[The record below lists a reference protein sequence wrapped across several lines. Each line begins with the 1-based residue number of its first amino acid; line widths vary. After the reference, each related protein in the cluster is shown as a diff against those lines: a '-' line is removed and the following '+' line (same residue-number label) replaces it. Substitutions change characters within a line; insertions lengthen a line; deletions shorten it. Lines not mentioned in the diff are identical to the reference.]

1 MAMCED
7 SRMLR
12 VGLIGLGT
20 IAKTHIR
27 VLQSLPG
34 VRLVFGADPGR
45 STAELPSDVPPF
57 SSLHEALA
65 EHPVPDMLVIATPTP
80 THLELLSQAL
90 GTTAGLVLAEKP
102 LSDSTGALDDLENA
116 HGVEELAQR
125 VRVAHHFA
133 FSPRLSRP
141 IASSALMTIG
151 VIPFGS

>member
-1 MAMCED
+1 MRIRECCGWA
-7 SRMLR
+7 SLAWGPLR
-12 VGLIGLGT
+12 RLISECCSPFPGFDWSSARTQVGRQQNCRQT
-20 IAKTHIR
+20 C
-27 VLQSLPG
+27 
-34 VRLVFGADPGR
+34 
-45 STAELPSDVPPF
+45 PF

-133 FSPRLSRP
+133 FFLRLSRS